1 MIDQIRQTLKP
12 TKAGTSKKKLEVE
25 TSIDKKIDVVDT
37 SDLLGQY
44 KDKLMSAQISGKKWI
59 EIPRE
64 MMAVALREVS
74 VQVGSDLGNE
84 KSFMQNDVRIYMEGS
99 KDALDE
105 KENKIAGC

>member
-1 MIDQIRQTLKP
+1 MIE
-12 TKAGTSKKKLEVE
+12 KK
-25 TSIDKKIDVVDT
+25 TDTVDT

-44 KDKLMSAQISGKKWI
+44 KDKLMSAQVSGKKWI

-74 VQVGSDLGNE
+74 VQVGKDLGDE
-84 KSFMQNDVRIYMEGS
+84 KSFLQNDVRIYMEGS
-99 KDALDE
+99 KEALDE